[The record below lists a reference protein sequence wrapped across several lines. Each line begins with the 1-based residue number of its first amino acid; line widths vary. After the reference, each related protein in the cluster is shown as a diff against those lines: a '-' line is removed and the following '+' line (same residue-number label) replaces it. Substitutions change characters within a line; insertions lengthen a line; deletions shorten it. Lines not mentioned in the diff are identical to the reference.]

1 MDLIR
6 FVRDQCMSSSSPS
19 FPIPAENLA
28 SLSLSISLSLSVR
41 LSLKQAFGTRFWYM
55 IRFRRGSKKG
65 KWRKLCAKQVRKNRG
80 ENV

>member
-6 FVRDQCMSSSSPS
+6 FVRDQCMSSSSSS

-41 LSLKQAFGTRFWYM
+41 LSLKQAFGTRSWYM
-55 IRFRRGSKKG
+55 IRFRRGSR